1 MNLQHLK
8 YVAEVE
14 RTGSIS
20 EAARNLFTSQPNL
33 SKAIRELEGEIGTT
47 LFSRTSRGV
56 VPTARGAE
64 FLAYA
69 KTILSQIDELESIYR
84 PQDPQRVRLNIS
96 VPRASYI
103 SAAFTAF
110 LNQIRGKQ
118 EISIGFREVDSLKAV
133 GDVSSGASDIAV
145 IRYQQIY
152 EEYFL
157 GFLKEKGLAREE
169 LFSFHPVVLCAAD
182 HPLAGMNPIPVH
194 MLYEYPE
201 IVHGDV
207 RIPSVPMHRISYS
220 AEQKVPDKR
229 IYVSE
234 RGSQLDMLR
243 LVPGTYMWVSYVP
256 RVILRPHNL
265 LLRDT
270 TPRSLLSRDVLVY
283 AKSHH
288 LSGYESLFVKLV
300 KEQYEISRQ
309 EYRQDTG
316 KRPEDTDIG

>member
-20 EAARNLFTSQPNL
+20 KAARNLFTSQPNL
-33 SKAIRELEGEIGTT
+33 SKAIRELESEIGLT
-47 LFSRTSRGV
+47 LFSRTSQGV
-56 VPTARGAE
+56 APTQRGAE

-84 PQDPQRVRLNIS
+84 PQDPDRVRLNIS

-110 LNQIRGKQ
+110 LNELRNKQ
-118 EISIGFREVDSLKAV
+118 EISIGFREVDSLKAI
-133 GDVSSGASDIAV
+133 GDVASGASDLAV

-157 GFLKEKGLAREE
+157 GFLKEKGLAHEE
-169 LFSFHPVVLCAAD
+169 LFAFHPVILCAGD

-194 MLYEYPE
+194 LLYEYPE
-201 IVHGDV
+201 IVHGDI

-256 RVILRPHNL
+256 RIILKPHNL
-265 LLRDT
+265 VLRDT
-270 TPRSLLSRDVLVY
+270 VPQSLLSKDLLVY
-283 AKSHH
+283 SKSHH
-288 LSGYESLFVKLV
+288 LSRYEALFVDLV
-300 KEQYEISRQ
+300 KREYEISSR
-309 EYRQDTG
+309 EY
-316 KRPEDTDIG
+316 KEDSAKNGEGPAL